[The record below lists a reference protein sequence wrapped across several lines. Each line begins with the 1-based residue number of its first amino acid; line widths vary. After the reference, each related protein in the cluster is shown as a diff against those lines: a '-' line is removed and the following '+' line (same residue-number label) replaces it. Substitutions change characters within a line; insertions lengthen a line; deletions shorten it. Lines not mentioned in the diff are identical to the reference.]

1 MLKAYIY
8 SHSWV
13 TIFSQCKKTFDTM
26 ATNML
31 RFTVLLFVD
40 MWDMFSPDNTLYK
53 NSWRRYTDATRSLS
67 LPWIVWV
74 VSVNTEGSVNTRENH
89 AAYRGVAVLVFLVNC
104 PAITVL
110 FFWPVL
116 TLPCPTPP
124 VSHCVSVYLKDSVE
138 GLLIITL
145 EPASFPVELPSGQSL
160 KYAAALGRSHVLMLF
175 PVWVRKTVAGD
186 EACPLS
192 ILG

>member
-8 SHSWV
+8 SNSWL
-13 TIFSQCKKTFDTM
+13 TIFPQRKKTFHTM

-40 MWDMFSPDNTLYK
+40 MRDMFSPDNTLYK

-74 VSVNTEGSVNTRENH
+74 VSVNIGGSVNTRENQ
-89 AAYRGVAVLVFLVNC
+89 AAYRGVAVLAFLVNC
-104 PAITVL
+104 LAIL

-124 VSHCVSVYLKDSVE
+124 LSHCISVYLRDSVE
-138 GLLIITL
+138 GLLIISL
-145 EPASFPVELPSGQSL
+145 EPTSFPVELPSGQSL

-175 PVWVRKTVAGD
+175 PVRVRKTVAED
-186 EACPLS
+186 DACPLGV
-192 ILG
+192 LG